1 MEVAGTQL
9 LGSGQAKACPTH
21 GALDLGG
28 ACFKHGDVIVCV
40 TTACLRARL
49 GTAPIR
55 SRERQRAD
63 AYLLMTFCFALSSSS
78 CRTGFCSLA
87 FPFSSRVPPLGLH
100 THYARKPAFFRENE
114 RTLHCYRPPWLGW
127 AETVGPA
134 LDRKSTRLN
143 SSHLGISY

>member
-9 LGSGQAKACPTH
+9 LGSGQAKACSTH

-28 ACFKHGDVIVCV
+28 ACFKHGEVIVGA

-63 AYLLMTFCFALSSSS
+63 AQLPMTFC
-78 CRTGFCSLA
+78 LA
-87 FPFSSRVPPLGLH
+87 CPFSKKLNLAVQFTLSFAASRV
-100 THYARKPAFFRENE
+100 R
-114 RTLHCYRPPWLGW
+114 RPHP
-127 AETVGPA
+127 
-134 LDRKSTRLN
+134 
-143 SSHLGISY
+143 

>member
-28 ACFKHGDVIVCV
+28 ACFKHGDVIVCA

-63 AYLLMTFCFALSSSS
+63 AQLLYDVLFSLPFLFASSATRSAYALRSETRLFPRKRKNPPLLSPTLAGVGGNG
-78 CRTGFCSLA
+78 RTGIVL
-87 FPFSSRVPPLGLH
+87 RYGYLKL
-100 THYARKPAFFRENE
+100 E
-114 RTLHCYRPPWLGW
+114 R
-127 AETVGPA
+127 
-134 LDRKSTRLN
+134 
-143 SSHLGISY
+143 

>member
-9 LGSGQAKACPTH
+9 LGSGQAKACPTL

-28 ACFKHGDVIVCV
+28 ACFKHGDVIVCA

-63 AYLLMTFCFALSSSS
+63 AQLLMTFCLVRLSTGTF
-78 CRTGFCSLA
+78 CRRQS
-87 FPFSSRVPPLGLH
+87 PRFSHRANRTTYLH
-100 THYARKPAFFRENE
+100 
-114 RTLHCYRPPWLGW
+114 
-127 AETVGPA
+127 
-134 LDRKSTRLN
+134 
-143 SSHLGISY
+143 